1 LSKKDHSMTR
11 TKDKATPQR
20 SDANDEL
27 NEQFHTLLREAADKR
42 EERAIAQ
49 STADAAAAKQESA
62 DLLTLARSQGLRRPS
77 PER

>member
-1 LSKKDHSMTR
+1 LSEKDHSMTR

-62 DLLTLARSQGLRRPS
+62 DLLTLARIQGLRRPS

>member
-1 LSKKDHSMTR
+1 MTR

-49 STADAAAAKQESA
+49 STADVVAAKQESA

>member
-1 LSKKDHSMTR
+1 MTR

-49 STADAAAAKQESA
+49 STADAVAAKQESA
-62 DLLTLARSQGLRRPS
+62 DLLTLARSQGLLRPS

>member
-1 LSKKDHSMTR
+1 MTR
-11 TKDKATPQR
+11 PKGKATPQR

-27 NEQFHTLLREAADKR
+27 NEQFNIVLREAAEKR

-49 STADAAAAKQESA
+49 STADAVAAKQEST
-62 DLLTLARSQGLRRPS
+62 DLLALGRSQALRRPP

>member
-1 LSKKDHSMTR
+1 MNR
-11 TKDKATPQR
+11 TKNKATLQR

-27 NEQFHTLLREAADKR
+27 NEQFHTLLREAAEKR

-49 STADAAAAKQESA
+49 STADSVAAKQESA
-62 DLLTLARSQGLRRPS
+62 DLLALGRSQGFRRPP

>member
-1 LSKKDHSMTR
+1 MTR

-49 STADAAAAKQESA
+49 STADAVAAKQESA
-62 DLLTLARSQGLRRPS
+62 DLLTLARSQGLPRPS

>member
-1 LSKKDHSMTR
+1 MTR

-49 STADAAAAKQESA
+49 STADAVAAKQESA
-62 DLLTLARSQGLRRPS
+62 DLLTLARSQGLRRSS

>member
-1 LSKKDHSMTR
+1 MTR
-11 TKDKATPQR
+11 TKAKAIPQR

-27 NEQFHTLLREAADKR
+27 NEQFHTLLREAAEKR

-49 STADAAAAKQESA
+49 ATADAVAAKQESA
-62 DLLTLARSQGLRRPS
+62 DLLALGRSQGLRRLH

>member
-1 LSKKDHSMTR
+1 MTR
-11 TKDKATPQR
+11 TKDKAAPPHP
-20 SDANDEL
+20 DANDEL
-27 NEQFHTLLREAADKR
+27 NEQFHTLLREAAEKR

-62 DLLTLARSQGLRRPS
+62 DLLALGRSQGFRRPP

>member
-1 LSKKDHSMTR
+1 MTR

-27 NEQFHTLLREAADKR
+27 NEQFNVVLREAAEKR

-49 STADAAAAKQESA
+49 STADAVAAKQESA

>member
-1 LSKKDHSMTR
+1 MTR

-49 STADAAAAKQESA
+49 STADAVAAKQESA
-62 DLLTLARSQGLRRPS
+62 DLLTLARTQGLRRPS